1 MGGTSGTNTSV
12 MLVLDVSGSIANN
25 SAELANLRS
34 AATDTLAALDAAD
47 GSTDGSIS
55 GNSVGIT
62 VYHATGEGP
71 DASVT
76 MPIGSSYGDLA
87 TYISTRLPTDGGGS
101 PHNAGI
107 TTAAGAL
114 SGASG
119 AHAIVLI
126 TDGQARGQLQTDS
139 NAAATSAK
147 ANLITIV
154 PVGIGGSGVEDSG
167 NLQSWG
173 TSTSPYQEGTPGP
186 IDKKK
191 LVSDLGAAVSVPTNF
206 TVSAVLGTHFSGSQV
221 NATPGTG
228 FTTGP
233 HTLQWTGTIVGTGSA
248 TLVYKAQRD
257 GTDVFAT
264 TNELVSTLGLV
275 VAGGTGTVT
284 GPPSF
289 SVDVL
294 PCGGTPI
301 AATTCTGAACS
312 ASGTQG
318 GTAYTLTA
326 GTPPA
331 GTSLSLAALNTPA
344 PPAGACPGFASHTS
358 GAEFDIRP
366 LATDATLKLTIPKAA
381 LGTRK
386 WFQTD
391 VCLGTNLQFITEIQ
405 SLRNLA
411 PLATFVNGG
420 SLPGRWWGLLPS
432 IPRLVYIPGRGFVF
446 GPFILSRSQDSAGN
460 AVVVFRVPFIPN
472 STGFTTDLKA
482 AYDPKFWG

>member
-1 MGGTSGTNTSV
+1 
-12 MLVLDVSGSIANN
+12 
-25 SAELANLRS
+25 
-34 AATDTLAALDAAD
+34 
-47 GSTDGSIS
+47 
-55 GNSVGIT
+55 
-62 VYHATGEGP
+62 
-71 DASVT
+71 
-76 MPIGSSYGDLA
+76 
-87 TYISTRLPTDGGGS
+87 
-101 PHNAGI
+101 
-107 TTAAGAL
+107 
-114 SGASG
+114 
-119 AHAIVLI
+119 
-126 TDGQARGQLQTDS
+126 
-139 NAAATSAK
+139 
-147 ANLITIV
+147 
-154 PVGIGGSGVEDSG
+154 
-167 NLQSWG
+167 
-173 TSTSPYQEGTPGP
+173 
-186 IDKKK
+186 
-191 LVSDLGAAVSVPTNF
+191 VSVPTSF
-206 TVSAVLGTHFSGSQV
+206 TVSEALGAHFSGSQV
-221 NATPGTG
+221 SATPGTVT
-228 FTTGP
+228 TTGS
-233 HTLQWTGTIVGTGSA
+233 HALQWTGTIAGTGTA

-264 TNELVSTLGLV
+264 TNELVSTLSLAV
-275 VAGGTGTVT
+275 TGGTATVT
-284 GPPSF
+284 PPAGF

-318 GTAYTLTA
+318 GTGYTLTA

-344 PPAGACPGFASHTS
+344 PPAGVCAGFASHTS

-366 LATDATLKLTIPKAA
+366 LTTDATLQLTIPKAA

-391 VCLGTNLQFITEIQ
+391 VCLGTNMQFITEIA

-420 SLPGRWWGLLPS
+420 TLPGRWWGLLPS

-472 STGFTTDLKA
+472 STAFTTDGKA

>member
-1 MGGTSGTNTSV
+1 
-12 MLVLDVSGSIANN
+12 MLVLDLSGSVV
-25 SAELANLRS
+25 SSSELGDLKN
-34 AATDTLAALDAAD
+34 AATATLNALDAAD
-47 GSTDGSIS
+47 GSTDSTIS

-62 VYHATGEGP
+62 VYHSDGEDP
-71 DASVT
+71 NASVV

-87 TYISTRLPTDGGGS
+87 TYISSGLPTEGGGS
-101 PHNAGI
+101 PHNLGIDAATAELSDAG
-107 TTAAGAL
+107 
-114 SGASG
+114 G

-126 TDGQARGQLQTDS
+126 TDGQTDDS
-139 NAAATSAK
+139 LLAATTASANAAKSSH
-147 ANLITIV
+147 ITIV
-154 PVGIGGSGVEDSG
+154 PIGVGGSGPTG
-167 NLQSWG
+167 TANAANLKSWA
-173 TSTSPYQEGTPGP
+173 TDPASYQDATPGP
-186 IDKKK
+186 INKTK
-191 LVSDLGAAVSVPTNF
+191 LVSDLGAAVSLPTNF
-206 TVSAVLGTHFSGSQV
+206 TVTEALGAHFNGSQV
-221 NATPGTG
+221 NPPSTGTVTPGT
-228 FTTGP
+228 
-233 HTLQWTGTIVGTGSA
+233 HTLQWTGTINGTGTA
-248 TLVYKAQRD
+248 TLTYKAQRD

-264 TNELVSTLGLV
+264 TNELVSTQSIAV
-275 VAGGTGTVT
+275 TGGTGTVT
-284 GPPSF
+284 PPASF

-344 PPAGACPGFASHTS
+344 PPAGVCPGFASHTS

-366 LATDATLKLTIPKAA
+366 LTTDATLKLTIPKAA

-391 VCLGTNLQFITEIQ
+391 VCLGTNLQFITEIA

-420 SLPGRWWGLLPS
+420 TLPGRWWGLLPS
-432 IPRLVYIPGRGFVF
+432 IPRLVYVPGRGFVF

-472 STGFTTDLKA
+472 STAFTTDGKA